1 MNYDSDVVLA
11 LLKYLYGR
19 DLSLAKSS
27 CGVCVKLLQAA
38 HYYSMNALWE
48 DALAVLEDLDI
59 RKVDIKLCLELF
71 SFLVLVR
78 NGCKDES
85 DRLKGLILRIVYNVS
100 Q

>member
-1 MNYDSDVVLA
+1 MNYDSAVVQA
-11 LLKYLYGR
+11 LLKFLYGR

-48 DALAVLEDLDI
+48 DALTVLEDLDL
-59 RKVDIKLCLELF
+59 RKVEINVCLEMF

-78 NGCKDES
+78 NGCEDRGH
-85 DRLKGLILRIVYNVS
+85 RLKGLILRIIYNVS